1 MQLLNS
7 GLWWKGESGS
17 YYNGSTTA
25 TTVNFANYKLSDKAK
40 SFISTSRYYLGGSSN
55 IRSSTTGAWYIYER
69 GTDRYDTS
77 RPLYWDGMVGLMY
90 LSDLGYAS
98 GVMCENKSLTN
109 STCLRSWLHYN
120 SVWLMSPNSDNS
132 GYVNYFGGK
141 NFASLTVDNSNS
153 IYPTF
158 YLTSTTSIIDG
169 DGSLNNPYLL
179 K

>member
-1 MQLLNS
+1 MLILEQSRQVS
-7 GLWWKGESGS
+7 G
-17 YYNGSTTA
+17 
-25 TTVNFANYKLSDKAK
+25 
-40 SFISTSRYYLGGSSN
+40 I
-55 IRSSTTGAWYIYER
+55 IYER

-98 GVMCENKSLTN
+98 GVSCVDVILSNAR
-109 STCLRSWLHYN
+109 CLRSWLHN
-120 SVWLMSPNSDNS
+120 SKSQWLMSTYSERSDL
-132 GYVNYFGGK
+132 VNYFNG
-141 NFASLTVDNSNS
+141 NFKSMTVDSSYS

-169 DGSLNNPYLL
+169 NGTLDKPYLL